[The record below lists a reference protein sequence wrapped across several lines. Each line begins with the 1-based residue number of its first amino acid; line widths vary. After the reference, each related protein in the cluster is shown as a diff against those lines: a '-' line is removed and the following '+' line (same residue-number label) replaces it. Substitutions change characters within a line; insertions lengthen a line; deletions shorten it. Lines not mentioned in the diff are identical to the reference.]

1 MLWPSP
7 ADYAQAVKDF
17 PHVCLL
23 DPGLRGGKPHR
34 GTNNVLLVYSGG
46 FSTVFRIEVTP
57 TIYALRC
64 WIKDVGDAKK
74 RYEAISDCLKQ
85 VGLPYFVDF
94 EYVSDGILINGKRYP
109 ITRMEWAEGET
120 LRDFIEQNLQDAN
133 ILKTAAQEFRQM
145 FETLHAHHIA
155 HGDLQDGNILLK
167 RNGNQVEIKLI
178 DYDSLYVPALRGQ
191 SSPTP
196 GLPEYQHPTR
206 GAQLAENVDYFSEL
220 VIYLSFLSLSEN
232 PSLWAQFKGRSERG
246 LLFSKADFENPTH
259 SDVFHELEKL
269 STDVQQ
275 LALTLK
281 NFCAKTSIDQLS
293 PLEDILPKSPPIPP
307 EEQYYNL
314 GMTYRKSQQ
323 YPQAIAEFQK
333 AIGLNPDFKE
343 AYHALGLTY
352 LQIGKLDEARKA
364 ADAALVIDPTYSFAQ
379 QLLDAIGPKP
389 VTPPTPS
396 PAPPK
401 SPSAAST
408 SPQVTPQPT
417 PSNLPFNIWQVV
429 AGGLG
434 AALIICAVVLGTQM
448 QVKEEAFHQV
458 AELTSQLEQKKSEFQ
473 GATSR
478 VKSLENDK
486 ATLIREIRT
495 LRTEL
500 EEQEKVWENIV
511 SEKVVKLQNQLD
523 WQKKELASQES
534 ENRNLQSQLAEK
546 NSEIRAQVSI
556 ANRLRD
562 EKAGLVVENQDLQN
576 QLSGSVAEAKKQS
589 TIVQQLHS
597 ERAKA
602 LRENENLRRD
612 NATRTSE
619 NRKLRRENTT
629 RTSKNRKLQSDNAA
643 LESEVK
649 SLKSE
654 VERLRNLKIDR
665 FLLAPVLKTSGWN
678 RINPRPKYRKRTE
691 DNNRGFIA
699 FNNRRYS
706 EAITHFS
713 AAIRTD
719 SKFAT
724 AHYNLG
730 CAYLKRKQYDRAVD
744 SFRKSI
750 ALNSEFKEASYNL
763 ALAHFGTGNRNLAKV
778 SAKSALQID
787 ENYLLARA
795 FLKAIE

>member
-23 DPGLRGGKPHR
+23 DPRLKGGKPHR

-64 WIKDVGDAKK
+64 WIKDIGDAQR

-94 EYVSDGILINGKRYP
+94 EYVPDGILINGKRYP

-167 RNGNQVEIKLI
+167 RNGDQVEIKLI
-178 DYDSLYVPALRGQ
+178 DYDSLYVPTLRGQ

-206 GAQLAENVDYFSEL
+206 GAQLDENVDYFSEL

-275 LALTLK
+275 LASTLK

-293 PLEDILPKSPPIPP
+293 PLEDILPKSPTVPP
-307 EEQYYNL
+307 ETQYYNL

-364 ADAALVIDPTYSFAQ
+364 ANAALVIDPTYSPAR
-379 QLLDAIGPKP
+379 QLLEAMP
-389 VTPPTPS
+389 VPPVSPPTVNLHNEIQKLQTENADLRKQHVWQWIAS
-396 PAPPK
+396 GFLSVALVVSFMVLIGVRNDADYQLTEVRRLEHEVQLLK
-401 SPSAAST
+401 SEKE
-408 SPQVTPQPT
+408 
-417 PSNLPFNIWQVV
+417 
-429 AGGLG
+429 GLNRQTRRLRNEK
-434 AALIICAVVLGTQM
+434 AALQ
-448 QVKEEAFHQV
+448 K
-458 AELTSQLEQKKSEFQ
+458 QL
-473 GATSR
+473 
-478 VKSLENDK
+478 
-486 ATLIREIRT
+486 
-495 LRTEL
+495 
-500 EEQEKVWENIV
+500 
-511 SEKVVKLQNQLD
+511 
-523 WQKKELASQES
+523 
-534 ENRNLQSQLAEK
+534 
-546 NSEIRAQVSI
+546 
-556 ANRLRD
+556 
-562 EKAGLVVENQDLQN
+562 
-576 QLSGSVAEAKKQS
+576 
-589 TIVQQLHS
+589 
-597 ERAKA
+597 
-602 LRENENLRRD
+602 
-612 NATRTSE
+612 NATRRQL
-619 NRKLRRENTT
+619 NNARR
-629 RTSKNRKLQSDNAA
+629 
-643 LESEVK
+643 
-649 SLKSE
+649 
-654 VERLRNLKIDR
+654 
-665 FLLAPVLKTSGWN
+665 
-678 RINPRPKYRKRTE
+678 NP
-691 DNNRGFIA
+691 
-699 FNNRRYS
+699 
-706 EAITHFS
+706 
-713 AAIRTD
+713 
-719 SKFAT
+719 
-724 AHYNLG
+724 
-730 CAYLKRKQYDRAVD
+730 
-744 SFRKSI
+744 
-750 ALNSEFKEASYNL
+750 NSPPPTY
-763 ALAHFGTGNRNLAKV
+763 
-778 SAKSALQID
+778 QD
-787 ENYLLARA
+787 
-795 FLKAIE
+795 

>member
-23 DPGLRGGKPHR
+23 DPRLKGGKPHR

-64 WIKDVGDAKK
+64 WIKDVGDAQR

-109 ITRMEWAEGET
+109 ITRMEWAAGET

-206 GAQLAENVDYFSEL
+206 GAQLDENVDYFSEL

-275 LALTLK
+275 LASTLK

-293 PLEDILPKSPPIPP
+293 PLEDILPKSPTIPP
-307 EEQYYNL
+307 DEQYYNL

-364 ADAALVIDPTYSFAQ
+364 ADAALVIDPTYSPAR
-379 QLLDAIGPKP
+379 QLLEAMPQSTVRP
-389 VTPPTPS
+389 VPPPD
-396 PAPPK
+396 
-401 SPSAAST
+401 
-408 SPQVTPQPT
+408 
-417 PSNLPFNIWQVV
+417 
-429 AGGLG
+429 
-434 AALIICAVVLGTQM
+434 GT
-448 QVKEEAFHQV
+448 V
-458 AELTSQLEQKKSEFQ
+458 
-473 GATSR
+473 
-478 VKSLENDK
+478 
-486 ATLIREIRT
+486 
-495 LRTEL
+495 
-500 EEQEKVWENIV
+500 
-511 SEKVVKLQNQLD
+511 
-523 WQKKELASQES
+523 
-534 ENRNLQSQLAEK
+534 NLQSQIQKLQDENADLRKQLDEERHRQPKPGSTPPNPSLHVWQWIASGFLSVALVVCFMVLIGVRNDADYQLTEVRRLEHQVQGLQTEVQRLQNEKADLQRELDATLRQLNNARRNPNSSLPILPIMVRIPAGEFRMGSNSSSYSVESPLHSVVIDAFSIDKYEVTNAQYKMFVDANPEWRKDRIPQKYHDGGYLKHWIGNTYPSGKGNHPVIYVSWYAAMAYARWTGRRLPTEAEWEKAAGRQQVNLQYPWGNSINSSRANYGKPWGITPQTTAAGQYLANRYGLYDMIGNVSEWCIDAYDPVFYGRSPRRNPVAGSPISSIVANFRNMTGRRVLRGGSWYNTAKNVRVTNRHGK
-546 NSEIRAQVSI
+546 NS
-556 ANRLRD
+556 
-562 EKAGLVVENQDLQN
+562 
-576 QLSGSVAEAKKQS
+576 
-589 TIVQQLHS
+589 
-597 ERAKA
+597 A
-602 LRENENLRRD
+602 L
-612 NATRTSE
+612 TTSYIGF
-619 NRKLRRENTT
+619 RC
-629 RTSKNRKLQSDNAA
+629 
-643 LESEVK
+643 VK
-649 SLKSE
+649 
-654 VERLRNLKIDR
+654 
-665 FLLAPVLKTSGWN
+665 
-678 RINPRPKYRKRTE
+678 
-691 DNNRGFIA
+691 
-699 FNNRRYS
+699 
-706 EAITHFS
+706 
-713 AAIRTD
+713 
-719 SKFAT
+719 
-724 AHYNLG
+724 
-730 CAYLKRKQYDRAVD
+730 
-744 SFRKSI
+744 
-750 ALNSEFKEASYNL
+750 
-763 ALAHFGTGNRNLAKV
+763 
-778 SAKSALQID
+778 
-787 ENYLLARA
+787 
-795 FLKAIE
+795 